1 MNSDKKLSCLRIVLT
16 AVIAVVLNHSIA
28 IGQSNDWY
36 PEDVSSPRRYVSP
49 NPIGQQ
55 DYSNYPEIDAEPVPQ
70 QQFIQQ
76 HAPQQHAPQEYYVEQ
91 MPREQVVQQ
100 YAPQQQFV
108 QQPIGQ
114 TYTHYP
120 QQDYGTQQ
128 FVSQNI
134 VEQAGTPRSNTPEY
148 TKFLC
153 GVDQYSG
160 NGRNPVWNDSRLI
173 PWENYSFGEYI
184 GPSRTPHVPTYRLR
198 VDDQIEFVFQ
208 VTRNNLGQG
217 YRLSAGDTIRVTS
230 PVDEKLNETSREL
243 GITIMP
249 DNTISLDLIGTVVAG
264 GKTVAALKAELD
276 MLYSRFFN
284 TDPNV
289 VVAGIRTGTR
299 LRDFLDSV
307 DARAGSG
314 GQSRTA
320 TVNPD
325 GTIRLPL
332 VGTVGVVGL
341 SLDELEREINMRYA
355 QQLQGLRV
363 TPILATRAPR
373 FIYVTG
379 EVSQPGRFELTAP
392 TSTMQAIAL
401 AGGWNTGGNLRQI
414 VVFRR
419 DKDWRLMAIKL
430 DLQGG
435 LFGKQPIPSDEI
447 WLRDSDIV
455 LIPKTP
461 ILRLADAV
469 ELYFS
474 RTLYGIFPSEL
485 GSFDAQAIG
494 GIGQ

>member
-1 MNSDKKLSCLRIVLT
+1 MVLTVHCTKKMNSDIRSNCLQVVF
-16 AVIAVVLNHSIA
+16 AAVVLLLQCSIVT
-28 IGQSNDWY
+28 GQDNGHWQDYSA
-36 PEDVSSPRRYVSP
+36 PRKYVSD
-49 NPIGQQ
+49 NPIGLDSHSNPQNFAGSQTRVNQFQYEPTVAPPMQQ
-55 DYSNYPEIDAEPVPQ
+55 P
-70 QQFIQQ
+70 
-76 HAPQQHAPQEYYVEQ
+76 APQPVVHSMPQSVVQSAPQV
-91 MPREQVVQQ
+91 MVQ
-100 YAPQQQFV
+100 PTI
-108 QQPIGQ
+108 QP
-114 TYTHYP
+114 T
-120 QQDYGTQQ
+120 TQ
-128 FVSQNI
+128 
-134 VEQAGTPRSNTPEY
+134 PRSNVAEY

-153 GVDQYSG
+153 GVDQHSG
-160 NGRNPVWNDSRLI
+160 SGGEPGWQDSRLI
-173 PWENYSFGEYI
+173 PWENYSYGEYV
-184 GPSRTPHVPTYRLR
+184 GPARTPHVPAYRLR
-198 VDDQIEFVFQ
+198 VDDQVEFVFQ
-208 VTRNNLGQG
+208 VTRQNLGRR

-230 PVDEKLNETSREL
+230 PVDEKLNEATREL

-249 DNTISLDLIGTVVAG
+249 DNTIALELVGTVVAG
-264 GKTVAALKAELD
+264 GKTVGELTAELD
-276 MLYSRFFN
+276 MIYARFYN
-284 TDPNV
+284 TKPNIV
-289 VVAGIRTGTR
+289 VTGITTGTR

-314 GQSRTA
+314 GQSRVV

-363 TPILATRAPR
+363 TPILTTRAPR

-379 EVSQPGRFELTAP
+379 EVTQPGRFELTGP
-392 TSTMQAIAL
+392 TSAMQAIAL
-401 AGGWNTGGNLRQI
+401 AGGWNTGGNLRQV

-419 DKDWRLMAIKL
+419 DKDWKLMATKL

-461 ILRLADAV
+461 ILRLADAI

-474 RTLYGIFPSEL
+474 RSLYGIFPSEL
-485 GSFDAQAIG
+485 GVFDAQSIGGG

>member
-1 MNSDKKLSCLRIVLT
+1 MPGKQKMNIDKKWNCLRLVLT
-16 AVIAVVLNHSIA
+16 AVIAVVLYHSVAMGQDNH
-28 IGQSNDWY
+28 WY
-36 PEDVSSPRRYVSP
+36 PQEISAPQQYVSP
-49 NPIGQQ
+49 NPIGQGDSDFPQ
-55 DYSNYPEIDAEPVPQ
+55 MKSVQEQFVHQQPAVHQQPVAQNYGNYPQANPVPQ
-70 QQFIQQ
+70 
-76 HAPQQHAPQEYYVEQ
+76 EQ
-91 MPREQVVQQ
+91 IIH
-100 YAPQQQFV
+100 

-120 QQDYGTQQ
+120 QQEFGTTQQ
-128 FVSQNI
+128 FVSQNLMGH
-134 VEQAGTPRSNTPEY
+134 AAPRSNTPEH
-148 TKFLC
+148 TKILC

-160 NGRNPVWNDSRLI
+160 AGRNPRWSDSRLI

-184 GPSRTPHVPTYRLR
+184 GPSRTPHVPAYRLR

-208 VTRNNLGQG
+208 VTRETLGRG

-284 TDPNV
+284 TDPSV
-289 VVAGIRTGTR
+289 VVAGIQTGTR

-325 GTIRLPL
+325 GTVRLPL
-332 VGTVGVVGL
+332 AGTIGVVGL

-355 QQLQGLRV
+355 QHLQGLRV

-379 EVSQPGRFELTAP
+379 EVPQPGRFELTAP

-461 ILRLADAV
+461 ILRLADAI